1 MTKQQ
6 ICVLPLTVWLE
17 LQSLQWEIQAWN
29 YSEVTAPPRILPDGN
44 LKKDCWLLLR
54 CIAHLFRVITRCKT
68 KNRPFSSDPLQLES
82 AHDNP
87 EDVSGYS
94 VLKLPQFS
102 FKTQPVFLISP
113 MKMQMKI
120 KPVKGHWQ
128 ASTCLSSS
136 QFASSWWGRNH
147 IQNLEQLSDDTV
159 LFSSGY
165 LIIC

>member
-6 ICVLPLTVWLE
+6 ICVLPLAVWLE
-17 LQSLQWEIQAWN
+17 LQSLQWEVQAWN
-29 YSEVTAPPRILPDGN
+29 YSEVTAPTGILPDGN

-68 KNRPFSSDPLQLES
+68 KNRSFSSDLLQLES

-87 EDVSGYS
+87 EHISGDS
-94 VLKLPQFS
+94 VWKLPQFS

-113 MKMQMKI
+113 MKMQMKT

-128 ASTCLSSS
+128 ASICLNSSE
-136 QFASSWWGRNH
+136 FASSWGGRNH
-147 IQNLEQLSDDTV
+147 VQNLEQLSDDSV